1 MTWQASISDF
11 WRWARPWLPP
21 GRIGAGIGE
30 GMIFASAIQSVARQ
44 PEAQG
49 RIQTLMFLTFALVET
64 LFIFGFVIFLI
75 LLGKLPE
82 CGPGLPDA
90 GEVTPKRP

>member
-1 MTWQASISDF
+1 MASIYF
-11 WRWARPWLPP
+11 GLLALGAALAAPLAA
-21 GRIGAGIGE
+21 IGAGIGE

-75 LLGKLPE
+75 LLGKLPNADQI
-82 CGPGLPDA
+82 GQMLA
-90 GEVTPKRP
+90 K

>member
-1 MTWQASISDF
+1 MAGIYF
-11 WRWARPWLPP
+11 GLLALGAALAAPLAA
-21 GRIGAGIGE
+21 IGAGIGE

-75 LLGKLPE
+75 LLGKLP
-82 CGPGLPDA
+82 DA
-90 GEVTPKRP
+90 NQVTQMLAK